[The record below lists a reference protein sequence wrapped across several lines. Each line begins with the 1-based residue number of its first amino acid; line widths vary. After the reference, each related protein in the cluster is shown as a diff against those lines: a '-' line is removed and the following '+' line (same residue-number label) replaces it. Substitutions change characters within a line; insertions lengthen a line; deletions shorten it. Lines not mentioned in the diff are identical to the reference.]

1 MKKILPVVGT
11 VLLVVIALAGPTT
24 VVGEEAAVSEE
35 TVALYNKKC
44 AMCHGKDGVAKKMA
58 EGSANLNDPE
68 WQGATSPD
76 EVAEVITGGKGKM
89 KGLEGKISPEEI
101 KAVATYVLQLK

>member
-11 VLLVVIALAGPTT
+11 VLLLVLALAGPTT

-44 AMCHGKDGVAKKMA
+44 AVCHGKDGVAKSMA
-58 EGSANLNDPE
+58 KGSANLNDPE
-68 WQGATSPD
+68 WQGVTSLD
-76 EVAEVITGGKGKM
+76 EVIKVVTEGRGKM

-101 KAVATYVLQLK
+101 KAVATYTLQLK